1 MSLFISPETNEIT
14 NNVNLFNSVKTII
27 RKRRNTYPS
36 LIARKDKKYAA
47 GKFDFVDNCNII

>member
-1 MSLFISPETNEIT
+1 MFISPETNKIT

-47 GKFDFVDNCNII
+47 GKFDFTDNCNII